1 MEYVIKNKKIKL
13 ITNSN
18 VFKPTQ
24 TSKYLLDGIIKD
36 YKFKKIVAL
45 DMGCGNGII
54 GITLLKI
61 FANFKEFFF
70 TDLSKNAIIL
80 TKKNIIKNK
89 INLKNI
95 KLIQSDIFKDLKLKK
110 FDLIIN
116 DVSVISD
123 KLIFI
128 SSWFKNI
135 PCNSGSDGTD
145 LTIEVLKN
153 FKLHLNKKGRMYFP
167 VISLSNE
174 KKIFKYLNRNKIKY
188 KIVSEN
194 DWPLP
199 KELYKSLNLLKKL
212 KLKNYINFK
221 NKFNILIAST
231 KIIRI
236 VN

>member
-95 KLIQSDIFKDLKLKK
+95 KLIQSDIFKNLKLKK

-116 DVSVISD
+116 DVSGISD

-128 SSWFKNI
+128 SSWFKDI
-135 PCNSGSDGTD
+135 PCNSGPDGTD

-174 KKIFKYLNRNKIKY
+174 KKIFRYLNRNKIKY

-221 NKFNILIAST
+221 KKFNILIAST

>member
-1 MEYVIKNKKIKL
+1 MEYVIKKKKIKL

-70 TDLSKNAIIL
+70 TDLSKHAIIL

-89 INLKNI
+89 ISLKNI
-95 KLIQSDIFKDLKLKK
+95 KLIQSDIFKNLKLKK

-116 DVSVISD
+116 DVSGISD
-123 KLIFI
+123 KLISI

-153 FKLHLNKKGRMYFP
+153 FRLHLNKKGRMYFP

-174 KKIFKYLNRNKIKY
+174 KKIFRYLNRNKIEY
-188 KIVSEN
+188 KVVSEN

-199 KELYKSLNLLKKL
+199 KELYKSLKLLKKL
-212 KLKNYINFK
+212 KSKNYINFK
-221 NKFNILIAST
+221 KKFNILIAST

-236 VN
+236 IN

>member
-1 MEYVIKNKKIKL
+1 
-13 ITNSN
+13 
-18 VFKPTQ
+18 
-24 TSKYLLDGIIKD
+24 
-36 YKFKKIVAL
+36 
-45 DMGCGNGII
+45 MGCGNGII

-116 DVSVISD
+116 DVSGISD

-153 FKLHLNKKGRMYFP
+153 FKLHFI
-167 VISLSNE
+167 IS
-174 KKIFKYLNRNKIKY
+174 Y
-188 KIVSEN
+188 
-194 DWPLP
+194 
-199 KELYKSLNLLKKL
+199 
-212 KLKNYINFK
+212 
-221 NKFNILIAST
+221 
-231 KIIRI
+231 
-236 VN
+236 

>member
-13 ITNSN
+13 VTNSN

-70 TDLSKNAIIL
+70 TDLSKYALIL

-89 INLKNI
+89 ISLKNI
-95 KLIQSDIFKDLKLKK
+95 KLIESDVFKNIDLKK

-116 DVSVISD
+116 DVSGISD
-123 KLIFI
+123 KLISI

-145 LTIEVLKN
+145 LTMEVLKN
-153 FKLHLNKKGRMYFP
+153 FKLYLNKKGRMYFP
-167 VISLSNE
+167 IISLSNE
-174 KKIFKYLNRNKIKY
+174 KKVFKFLNKNKIKY
-188 KIVSEN
+188 KIISEN

-199 KELYKSLNLLKKL
+199 KELYKSVNLLKKL

-221 NKFNILIAST
+221 KKFNMLIANT

-236 VN
+236 EK

>member
-1 MEYVIKNKKIKL
+1 LINIVNDLYQKNKNENLCISGGSGM
-13 ITNSN
+13 NS
-18 VFKPTQ
+18 
-24 TSKYLLDGIIKD
+24 
-36 YKFKKIVAL
+36 VA
-45 DMGCGNGII
+45 NGI
-54 GITLLKI
+54 LFEK
-61 FANFKEFFF
+61 
-70 TDLSKNAIIL
+70 
-80 TKKNIIKNK
+80 TKYKNIYIPPEPGDAGGSLGSAAYQINK
-89 INLKNI
+89 INNTSIQFNDNPYLGPSYSDEAI
-95 KLIQSDIFKDLKLKK
+95 KKDIDDNMTTIKENSIKINK

-116 DVSVISD
+116 DVSGISD
-123 KLIFI
+123 KLISI

-153 FKLHLNKKGRMYFP
+153 FRLHLNKKGRMYFP

-174 KKIFKYLNRNKIKY
+174 KKIFRYLNRNKIKY

-212 KLKNYINFK
+212 KSKNYINFK
-221 NKFNILIAST
+221 KKFNILIAST